1 MRTSL
6 WTFDMVAIDLE
17 DRDCSV
23 RAVHAIS
30 LAEGTIVFRLTD
42 RQLKG
47 SPGKLRKAIEI
58 LATDKIWDLASFLD
72 QMPPG

>member
-6 WTFDMVAIDLE
+6 WTFDTITVDLE

-23 RAVHAIS
+23 KAVHAIS
-30 LAEGTIVFRLTD
+30 LVEVTVAFRLTD

-47 SPGKLRKAIEI
+47 SPGKLRRAIET
-58 LATDKIWDLASFLD
+58 LATDKILDLASFLD
-72 QMPPG
+72 HLPPG

>member
-6 WTFDMVAIDLE
+6 WTFDTVRVDPE

-23 RAVHAIS
+23 RAVHAIR
-30 LAEGTIVFRLTD
+30 LTQVTIAFRLTD

-47 SPGKLRKAIEI
+47 SPGKLRRAIEI
-58 LATDKIWDLASFLD
+58 LAADKILDLASFLD

>member
-6 WTFDMVAIDLE
+6 WTFDTVTVDLE

-23 RAVHAIS
+23 KAVHAIS
-30 LAEGTIVFRLTD
+30 LAEVTIVFRLTD

-47 SPGKLRKAIEI
+47 SPDKLRQAIET
-58 LATDKIWDLASFLD
+58 LATDKILDLASFLD